1 MAIFSNELLTSLES
15 LSLYPEKSSEAITDQ
30 MDKASPGGDLSS
42 DSQPENSG
50 ETNEQNNE
58 FSTTNIDSNTS
69 FTDDSAFRD
78 SMGGGG
84 DDFGD
89 GDDSGSSDFGGGDG
103 DVSSG
108 DSGNTEMKLEPN
120 ESPFKAQNGKMTL
133 DDMFVSLRSTVED
146 SLDKIHANA
155 AVDSV
160 VIDQFN
166 ALLDNIDKAKE
177 TVYVLPKESTMVK
190 YRTCVKIYNK
200 LSNAL
205 CKQLKMES

>member
-30 MDKASPGGDLSS
+30 MDKAPPGGDLSS
-42 DSQPENSG
+42 DSQPENGG

-58 FSTTNIDSNTS
+58 FSTNIDSNTS
-69 FTDDSAFRD
+69 FTDDSGFGD
-78 SMGGGG
+78 SMSG
-84 DDFGD
+84 
-89 GDDSGSSDFGGGDG
+89 GDDSGSSDFGGDDG

-108 DSGNTEMKLEPN
+108 DSGNTKMKLEPN
-120 ESPFKAQNGKMTL
+120 ESPFKAQNGKMAL
-133 DDMFVSLRSTVED
+133 DDMFDSLRSTVED

>member
-30 MDKASPGGDLSS
+30 MDKAPPGGDLSS
-42 DSQPENSG
+42 DSQPENG
-50 ETNEQNNE
+50 GGTNEQNNE
-58 FSTTNIDSNTS
+58 FSTNIDSNTS
-69 FTDDSAFRD
+69 FTDDSGFGD
-78 SMGGGG
+78 SMSG
-84 DDFGD
+84 
-89 GDDSGSSDFGGGDG
+89 GDDSGSSDFGGDDG

-108 DSGNTEMKLEPN
+108 DSGNTKMKLEPN
-120 ESPFKAQNGKMTL
+120 ESPFKAQNGKMAL
-133 DDMFVSLRSTVED
+133 DDMFDSLRSTVED

>member
-1 MAIFSNELLTSLES
+1 MAIFSNELLKSLES

-30 MDKASPGGDLSS
+30 MDKAPPGGDLSS

-58 FSTTNIDSNTS
+58 FSTNIESNTS
-69 FTDDSAFRD
+69 STDDF

-84 DDFGD
+84 DDFGG

-103 DVSSG
+103 GDMSSG

-120 ESPFKAQNGKMTL
+120 ESPFKAQNGKMVL
-133 DDMFVSLRSTVED
+133 DDMFDKLRSTVED

-190 YRTCVKIYNK
+190 YRTCVKIYTK

>member
-58 FSTTNIDSNTS
+58 FSTNIDSNTS
-69 FTDDSAFRD
+69 FTDDSGLGD
-78 SMGGGG
+78 SMSGDG
-84 DDFGD
+84 DDFGG

-120 ESPFKAQNGKMTL
+120 ESPFKAQNGKMAL
-133 DDMFVSLRSTVED
+133 DDMFDSLRSTVED